1 MSMQREITVSAG
13 ALARR
18 GGHAALDVLFPPL
31 CMSCR
36 ARLSEPHSLCAACWS
51 AISFIDEPLCERC
64 GIPFDI
70 DPGGETLCGPC
81 HAKPRDFD
89 TARSLLRYDDA
100 SKPLILTFK
109 HGDRL
114 DQAPAFARWLER
126 TGRSLLSEADLVV
139 PVPLHRWRL
148 WRRRYNQAAIVASR
162 IARLCARPYDPL
174 ALERKRPTPS
184 QGKMASAKARRRNVL
199 GAFRVPPAKNA
210 SVKGQAVLLVDD
222 VFTTGAT
229 LDACARALKRAGAA
243 RVDALTLSRVVR
255 PGFSDI

>member
-1 MSMQREITVSAG
+1 M
-13 ALARR
+13 
-18 GGHAALDVLFPPL
+18 LFPPL
-31 CMSCR
+31 CMSCK
-36 ARLSEPHSLCAACWS
+36 ARLSEPHSLCASCWS
-51 AISFIDEPLCERC
+51 AISFIDEPFCARC

-70 DPGGETLCGPC
+70 DPGGETVCGPC
-81 HAKPRDFD
+81 HSKPRAFD

-100 SKPLILTFK
+100 SKPLVLTFK

-126 TGRSLLSEADLVV
+126 AGRSLLSETDLIV

-148 WRRRYNQAAIVASR
+148 WRRRYNQAAVISER
-162 IARLCARPYDPL
+162 LARLCARPHDPL

-184 QGKMASAKARRRNVL
+184 QGKMISAKARRRNVL
-199 GAFRVPPAKNA
+199 GAFRVPPAKA
-210 SVKGQAVLLVDD
+210 PSVKGRAILLVDD

-229 LDACARALKRAGAA
+229 LEACARALKRAGAV